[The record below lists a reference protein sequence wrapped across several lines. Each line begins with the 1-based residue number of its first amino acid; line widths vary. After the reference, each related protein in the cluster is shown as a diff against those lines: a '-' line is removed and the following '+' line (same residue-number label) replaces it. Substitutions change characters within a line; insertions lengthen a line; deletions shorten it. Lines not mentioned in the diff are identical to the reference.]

1 MTQLQT
7 IDNFILYI
15 TSASSSQDDLFDEPM
30 TFTPRQLYD
39 LADVYSKQ
47 ESSNDKIHVCTHFL
61 GTTADV
67 DDFTFEWMS
76 LLGSPVTAELKK
88 DSMGAVKA
96 WYCEAFVTKDQ
107 IESFDMKSD
116 WIINN

>member
-1 MTQLQT
+1 MNIPQTIQVPVYYYIADNGQPVFDIEQMEEYFAQELDKLENQELQT
-7 IDNFILYI
+7 
-15 TSASSSQDDLFDEPM
+15 
-30 TFTPRQLYD
+30 
-39 LADVYSKQ
+39 
-47 ESSNDKIHVCTHFL
+47 DKIHVCTHFL
-61 GTTADV
+61 GTIADV

>member
-1 MTQLQT
+1 MNIPQT
-7 IDNFILYI
+7 IQVPVYYYIADNG
-15 TSASSSQDDLFDEPM
+15 QPVFDIEQM
-30 TFTPRQLYD
+30 EEYF
-39 LADVYSKQ
+39 AQ
-47 ESSNDKIHVCTHFL
+47 ELDKLDNQEYTTDKIHVCTHFL
-61 GTTADV
+61 GTAADV

-116 WIINN
+116 WAINN

>member
-1 MTQLQT
+1 MNIPQT
-7 IDNFILYI
+7 IQVPVYYHIADNGRPI
-15 TSASSSQDDLFDEPM
+15 FDIELM
-30 TFTPRQLYD
+30 EEYF
-39 LADVYSKQ
+39 AQ
-47 ESSNDKIHVCTHFL
+47 ELDKLDNQEYATDKIHVCTHFL
-61 GTTADV
+61 GTIADV